1 MLAGMHKHPKAA
13 NTSMQMLVA
22 IILGLLIPLTVAEPS
37 SLGCSKGHGRS
48 LLQSEGPVPYNA
60 SGLGSEV
67 TNNGTIVQTL
77 EVDLLQEMCIVTF
90 NSFYPVGDGSLDQE
104 VVPPGDNLQATAENC
119 CASCAERADCNAW
132 QWCPQEQGCVVSR
145 TNQTYPSLGCQLLR
159 IAAFSRYMEGFS
171 STRLRGPDIPFIAGA
186 PFNMTLPQVPGY
198 VLSPG
203 ADFGG
208 MYDFPCAASSVAESC
223 MVVGPAQESASIC
236 ASDPRCQAFVFFPE
250 GVAFDGSG
258 PVGVLKSSG
267 DANKPLGPSD
277 LSFNPTGA
285 TYLKQSE
292 ADANNSNE
300 NGGNNVTIIAAVVA
314 SVVGV
319 AALALVLGLLIFLR
333 KKYRKMASAAEPSSL
348 DKDGNALEAGSR
360 SAVASGSS
368 SVSSDGDG
376 TVSTFS
382 GDSKSLRRL
391 DSPPSVVDINS
402 GRRWSGRIDPLSLG
416 YSLSNPPGTGT
427 FQQLDQV
434 VVVSEVPA
442 DSSGGSSAL
451 RAMPPGST
459 ARELL
464 EAFSQMYAHRPPV
477 DYVKLAEL
485 LEDEEAVAA
494 AAREEA
500 LEATYRASEAG
511 SAEPSGSSSYPGG
524 TAGRLEIINHAAA
537 TASGAYVLDG
547 RGSSE
552 PNYSYEPSVA
562 SDDGSDG
569 WSIQPE
575 DVEVCR
581 RPDGSW
587 WQLGTGAFGT
597 VYKGLYRSTHSVAIK
612 VLHRL
617 EEPRHTD
624 AFAREVSLLKTLR
637 DRHVVQFLGACINGP
652 QGTAML
658 VTELMELGDLWRAL
672 PARDS
677 NGERIFAWRRR
688 GRRVMED
695 VARGLGYLHSKRVV
709 HFDLKSANILLSR
722 AGTAKLADIGMARV
736 LQKSYL
742 SMVSSGLGTFAWS
755 APEVLAGKRCGCK
768 ADIYSLGVVLWEV
781 CTGEAPVR
789 GVMRPL
795 QAPQDC
801 PAEVVEL
808 YQRCIAEDPDER
820 PTAEEILEL
829 LAAMPGNT

>member
-1 MLAGMHKHPKAA
+1 M
-13 NTSMQMLVA
+13 
-22 IILGLLIPLTVAEPS
+22 
-37 SLGCSKGHGRS
+37 
-48 LLQSEGPVPYNA
+48 
-60 SGLGSEV
+60 
-67 TNNGTIVQTL
+67 QTL

-104 VVPPGDNLQATAENC
+104 VVPPGENIQSTAENC
-119 CASCAERADCNAW
+119 CASCAERSDCNAW
-132 QWCPQEQGCVVSR
+132 QWCPAEQGCLVSGK
-145 TNQTYPSLGCQLLR
+145 NQTYPSLGCQLLR

-171 STRLRGPDIPFIAGA
+171 PTRLRGPDIPFVAGA
-186 PFNMTLPQVPGY
+186 PFNMTLPQVQGY
-198 VLSPG
+198 VLNPG

-208 MYDFPCAASSVAESC
+208 VHDFPCAASSVAESC

-236 ASDPRCQAFVFFPE
+236 LSDPRCQAFVYFPE

-267 DANKPLGPSD
+267 DPKKPLGPSD
-277 LSFNPTGA
+277 LAFNPTSA
-285 TYLKQSE
+285 TYLKQPTNELNTTSE
-292 ADANNSNE
+292 G
-300 NGGNNVTIIAAVVA
+300 GGNNVTIIAAVVA

-319 AALALVLGLLIFLR
+319 AALALVTGLLIFLR
-333 KKYRKMASAAEPSSL
+333 RKYRKMASATDPNTM
-348 DKDGNALEAGSR
+348 DKDGNALEAGSS
-360 SAVASGSS
+360 SAAASGTS
-368 SVSSDGDG
+368 SVISDVDG
-376 TVSTFS
+376 TSSTF
-382 GDSKSLRRL
+382 GDKALRRL

-402 GRRWSGRIDPLSLG
+402 GSRWSSGGVDPQSFG
-416 YSLSNPPGTGT
+416 NNFSTAPGI
-427 FQQLDQV
+427 FQLDQV

-500 LEATYRASEAG
+500 LERSFRASEAG
-511 SAEPSGSSSYPGG
+511 SAEPSGNFSVPDG
-524 TAGRLEIINHAAA
+524 TAGRLEIINSAAA
-537 TASGAYVLDG
+537 GEQG
-547 RGSSE
+547 PSE
-552 PNYSYEPSVA
+552 LAHNYEPSSA

-597 VYKGLYRSTHSVAIK
+597 VYKGLYRSSHNVAIK

-617 EEPRHTD
+617 EEPRHID

-677 NGERIFAWRRR
+677 SGERIFAWRRR

-695 VARGLGYLHSKRVV
+695 VARGLAYLHSKRVV

-736 LQKSYL
+736 LHKSYL

-768 ADIYSLGVVLWEV
+768 ADIYSLGIVLWEV

-795 QAPQDC
+795 QAPQEC
-801 PAEVVEL
+801 PVDVVDL

-820 PTAEEILEL
+820 PTAEEIVEL
-829 LAAMPGNT
+829 LAAMP